1 MAEEE
6 KVNSEVTE
14 ASGDVQKTAS
24 KEPKQKEAKKKEKKP
39 NIFKR
44 FGKYLKEC
52 KSETGKIVWASF
64 PSTVKNTII
73 VLVTII
79 ICTVVFW
86 GLDKLFQTAL
96 IDGLGALYSAIR

>member
-6 KVNSEVTE
+6 KKNEVTE
-14 ASGDVQKTAS
+14 AAEGEKKTAS
-24 KEPKQKEAKKKEKKP
+24 KETKKKDKKP

-44 FGKYLKEC
+44 IGKYLKEC

-73 VLVTII
+73 VTVTII
-79 ICTVVFW
+79 ICTAVFW
-86 GLDKLFQTAL
+86 GLDRLFQFAL
-96 IDGLGALYSAIR
+96 IDGLGALYNAIR

>member
-6 KVNSEVTE
+6 RTGKESEEVVD
-14 ASGDVQKTAS
+14 SKKTA
-24 KEPKQKEAKKKEKKP
+24 PKEAKPKNKKP

-44 FGKYLKEC
+44 FGKFLKEC
-52 KSETGKIVWASF
+52 KSETKKITWA
-64 PSTVKNTII
+64 PLPATVKNTII

-96 IDGLGALYSAIR
+96 IDGLGALYRAIR